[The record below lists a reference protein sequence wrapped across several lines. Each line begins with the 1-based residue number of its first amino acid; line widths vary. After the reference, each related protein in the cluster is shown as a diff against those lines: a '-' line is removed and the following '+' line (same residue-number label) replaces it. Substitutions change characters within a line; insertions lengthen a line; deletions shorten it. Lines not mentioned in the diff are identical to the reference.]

1 MIVDLPDLPANRN
14 RNLDRMPLTNGSSVS
29 GQSAP
34 LPDLFDS
41 PQAQVRPL
49 SPAIEG
55 DHPLND
61 KVAAVASRLSIW
73 GAFLT

>member
-14 RNLDRMPLTNGSSVS
+14 RNIDHNAVLGGSVS
-29 GQSAP
+29 SNEP
-34 LPDLFDS
+34 TLPDLPPTLQMQRS
-41 PQAQVRPL
+41 RLAPVLVRVRPVN
-49 SPAIEG
+49 E
-55 DHPLND
+55 